1 MNSSTLFFSSKLAVR
16 GKCPLSSLK
25 NLEAFL
31 DSKQAPEHWYE
42 LEDEFKDEFL
52 NRLKNREWK
61 VIHSRHGD
69 RIGLGYEELKSWG
82 KWVVA
87 RADGKDT
94 AVQNKQE
101 PSPDPS
107 QYLSDRR
114 YWYDDKRDVYT
125 TVLPGIPQPLE
136 IPGSIHRD
144 IIQAYS
150 NWDGNPSSINQI
162 ARTFGFP
169 RTWIVKYLRVHEITH
184 DIEPFSKE
192 EVLERDEDELVTEAL
207 QLRRASLYRKYEKK
221 KWSSVEKEA
230 EKWREFELNTL
241 SYIGEYLNG
250 RGAKKEVD
258 RLIIKPASEPYAAV
272 FGLSDFHWG
281 KYSDAGENFE
291 AFNKEIARDRL
302 FSCTHDALERLL
314 KLGRPEKI
322 YLPIGSDF
330 LNIDNDKGE
339 TTRGTVQDNDG
350 TPQEML
356 VSGCELMEDLV
367 DTLRQVAPVELVLM
381 SGNHDRMMG
390 LSILLV
396 LKALY
401 KDCKDVTVHNDRT
414 PRVYVTYGKNLMAFI
429 HGDGVHRINDI
440 GALMAVEASEDWH
453 KCHHRTA
460 YTGHLHHEK
469 VEVHATYGL
478 TKRQLPS
485 LSGTDRWHARKGYVA
500 APKFLPIY
508 VHDKERGVIAVIH
521 GPVDKS

>member
-1 MNSSTLFFSSKLAVR
+1 M
-16 GKCPLSSLK
+16 
-25 NLEAFL
+25 

-192 EVLERDEDELVTEAL
+192 DVLERDEDELVTEAL

>member
-1 MNSSTLFFSSKLAVR
+1 MKDKAIPELWYS
-16 GKCPLSSLK
+16 
-25 NLEAFL
+25 LEA
-31 DSKQAPEHWYE
+31 
-42 LEDEFKDEFL
+42 EFKDEFL
-52 NRLKNREWK
+52 SRFKNREWK
-61 VIHSRHGD
+61 MIFKRHGD
-69 RIGLGYEELKSWG
+69 RIGLSYEELKAWG
-82 KWVVA
+82 KWVVK
-87 RADGKDT
+87 RSKGQ
-94 AVQNKQE
+94 VE
-101 PSPDPS
+101 PDEVVEEEQFDPN
-107 QYLSDRR
+107 QFLTKRR

-125 TVLPGIPQPLE
+125 TILPGIPQPFE
-136 IPGSIHRD
+136 IPGAVHRD

-169 RTWIVKYLRVHEITH
+169 RSWIVKYLKIHEITH
-184 DIEPFSKE
+184 DVEPFSKE
-192 EVLERDEDELVTEAL
+192 EVMERDEEELVTEAL

-241 SYIGEYLNG
+241 SYIGEHLKG
-250 RGAKKEVD
+250 RDSKKEVEK
-258 RLIIKPASEPYAAV
+258 LNLKEAASPYAAV

-291 AFNKEIARDRL
+291 AFDKKIARERL
-302 FSCTHDALERLL
+302 FTCTNDALERLL
-314 KLGRPEKI
+314 KLGKPEKI

-390 LSILLV
+390 LAIILV
-396 LKALY
+396 LGALY
-401 KDCKDVTVHNDRT
+401 RDCPDVTVNSART
-414 PRVYVTYGKNLMAFI
+414 PRVYCTYGKNLIGFL
-429 HGDGVHRINDI
+429 HGDGVRKINDI
-440 GALMAVEASEDWH
+440 GALMAVEASESWH
-453 KCHHRTA
+453 DCPHRTA

-469 VEVHATYGL
+469 TETHATYGL

-485 LSGTDRWHARKGYVA
+485 LSGTDRWHARHGYVA

-508 VHDKERGVIAVIH
+508 VHDKDRGVIAVVH
-521 GPVDKS
+521 GPVK

>member
-1 MNSSTLFFSSKLAVR
+1 MAD
-16 GKCPLSSLK
+16 
-25 NLEAFL
+25 EAIPAL
-31 DSKQAPEHWYE
+31 WYE
-42 LEDEFKDEFL
+42 LETKHKEEFIKRF
-52 NRLKNREWK
+52 RNREWK
-61 VIHSRHGD
+61 MIFQRHGD
-69 RIGLGYEELKSWG
+69 RIGLSYEELKKWG
-82 KWVVA
+82 KWVVQ
-87 RADGKDT
+87 RNSG
-94 AVQNKQE
+94 AVDE
-101 PSPDPS
+101 PQAEAEESDPS

-114 YWYDDKRDVYT
+114 YWYDEKRDVYT

-144 IIQAYS
+144 IVQAYS

-169 RTWIVKYLRVHEITH
+169 RAWIVKYLKVHEITH

-192 EVLERDEDELVTEAL
+192 DVIERDADDLVEEAL
-207 QLRRASLYRKYEKK
+207 QLKRAALYRKYEKK
-221 KWSSVEKEA
+221 KWSKVEKEA
-230 EKWREFELNTL
+230 EKWREFEMNTL
-241 SYIGEYLNG
+241 SYIGEHLKN
-250 RGAKKEVD
+250 RGPKSPVD
-258 RLIIKPASEPYAAV
+258 RLKLKKAEAPYAAV

-291 AFNKEIARDRL
+291 AFNKEMARERL
-302 FSCTHDALERLL
+302 FKCTQDALERLL

-330 LNIDNDKGE
+330 LNVDNDKNE
-339 TTRGTVQDNDG
+339 TTRGTAQDSDG

-390 LSILLV
+390 LAILLV

-401 KDCKDVTVHNDRT
+401 KECPDVEVNSDRT
-414 PRVYVTYGKNLMAFI
+414 PRVYCRYGTNLIGFI
-429 HGDGVHRINDI
+429 HGDGVYKLADI
-440 GALMAVEASEDWH
+440 GALMANEASEHWH
-453 KCHHRTA
+453 DCQHRTV

-469 VEVHATYGL
+469 TETHATYGL

-485 LSGTDRWHARKGYVA
+485 LSGPDRWHARKGYVG

-521 GPVDKS
+521 GPV